1 MSGQAKTQK
10 KLVEDLNT
18 NDKDPF
24 LNLTTVAR
32 ALGKHSTTI
41 RNWVNDGI
49 IAATRF
55 PNGLYKI
62 RKSDLE
68 KLLSVSRMRDNK
80 EILDRV
86 SNLEGDL

>member
-1 MSGQAKTQK
+1 MSGQAKTQQ
-10 KLVEDLNT
+10 KLVKDLNT
-18 NDKDPF
+18 NEKDPF

-49 IAATRF
+49 INATRF

-62 RKSDLE
+62 RRSDLE
-68 KLLSVSRMRDNK
+68 TLLSVSKMKDNK
-80 EILDRV
+80 DILDRV
-86 SNLEGDL
+86 SKLEGDA